1 MVDKKKTE
9 VQFNLRTLS
18 GSQTWL
24 HIRVTWGGA
33 LAPKRGKVSIHTG
46 AAWNGEWEPE
56 QREEGVWAR
65 EWVVVKKED
74 WSLARGLIA

>member
-46 AAWNGEWEPE
+46 AAWNGE
-56 QREEGVWAR
+56 
-65 EWVVVKKED
+65 
-74 WSLARGLIA
+74 